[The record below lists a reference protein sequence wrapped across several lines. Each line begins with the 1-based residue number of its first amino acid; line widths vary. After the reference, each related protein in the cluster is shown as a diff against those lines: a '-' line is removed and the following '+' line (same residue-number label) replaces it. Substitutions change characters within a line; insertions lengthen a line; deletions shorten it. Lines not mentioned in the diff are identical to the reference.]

1 MCITFLRRHRLWAL
15 CFVVL
20 LGSHTLTR
28 AEDTIPVQ
36 SVILRLMDFV
46 EVPARKAGV
55 LDAVS
60 TREGADVEPG
70 HLLAKLD
77 DSDVTLAAQ
86 RAKYD
91 LQIARIHEVDQTRLK
106 LAERTMTVDEA
117 MLSRVL
123 NARKAFENSI
133 SETEIDRMQ
142 LARDKAVIEVEQARR
157 ELEIAGVTRLL
168 KENDLAAVQRE
179 LENRRVVAPT
189 KGLVVKVYRQPGEWV
204 EVGEKLI
211 RLLRI
216 DTLRA
221 EGFIPVAEAERVRAG
236 AVVMLKIPLGQ
247 ETLSAAGTVTF
258 VSPEV
263 DPVNGQLRIWAEVDN
278 SSRRLRPGVRA
289 EMVVAVDPAKRAA
302 GGVGIKAGG

>member
-204 EVGEKLI
+204 EVG
-211 RLLRI
+211 
-216 DTLRA
+216 
-221 EGFIPVAEAERVRAG
+221 
-236 AVVMLKIPLGQ
+236 
-247 ETLSAAGTVTF
+247 
-258 VSPEV
+258 
-263 DPVNGQLRIWAEVDN
+263 
-278 SSRRLRPGVRA
+278 
-289 EMVVAVDPAKRAA
+289 
-302 GGVGIKAGG
+302 